1 MSEIQRWSPGW
12 GINEESDPEPACFEC
27 VDGPFIL
34 HADHIKIIESVKAL
48 LTDGCSRYCGWYDNG
63 DPSVNGSHMAYDLV
77 SVMRQVLKKLGGTG

>member
-34 HADHIKIIESVKAL
+34 HADIVKVFSWMVEHEVQMFGKWVMWCDVGGWKDKVVP
-48 LTDGCSRYCGWYDNG
+48 DGDFLGAIVGLMGG
-63 DPSVNGSHMAYDLV
+63 DDE
-77 SVMRQVLKKLGGTG
+77 